1 MRLIDANAL
10 KEEINAFYD
19 NHFKGLVPNEL
30 IEYAKAVDNAIDN
43 APTVESEPYFKK
55 AEKDK
60 RIYESGY
67 KDGQNKRPQDEITDN
82 DIREAIKAGYE
93 NGYSMAQAKYQ
104 RPQGEWIKD
113 NSGDR
118 FCSECGSC
126 ALYHEIGTIFE
137 SRFFITVLISMLVM
151 GYGSTYYP
159 SGTRWM
165 LSRYGSRMS
174 RSIISWISTRMSM

>member
-1 MRLIDANAL
+1 MRLIDADEL
-10 KEEINAFYD
+10 KKDLTKWFPQFTLE
-19 NHFKGLVPNEL
+19 G
-30 IEYAKAVDNAIDN
+30 IEAKTLFNQILHDIDN

-137 SRFFITVLISMLVM
+137 SRFCPNCGADMR
-151 GYGSTYYP
+151 GKE
-159 SGTRWM
+159 
-165 LSRYGSRMS
+165 
-174 RSIISWISTRMSM
+174 